1 MAPDKAVFISKTNN
15 SNSICYVVGGI
26 EMPVKKIRIV
36 AFAVFFL
43 IAGLVGGMLVS
54 KFYETGLAENS
65 RIELTEDYLKAL
77 DARLAGLPPIDQTFV
92 VVSERVTPAVVTIS
106 SEKVISRGNMRQQIP
121 EEFRRFFGD
130 GPFNMPEGEQRS
142 QALGSGVIV
151 DSDGL
156 IITNNHVVENAESIQ
171 ITLSDKRKFDAELV
185 GADSMSDL
193 AVLRVK
199 EKGLPAIEL
208 GNSDKLN
215 VGEWVLAVGNPFSA
229 SLNHS
234 VTAGIVSAK
243 GRSSFGRNAVFQNFI
258 QTDAAINPGNSGG
271 ALVNMKGELVGIN
284 TAIISRTGTYNGIG
298 FAIPSNIVREIMGS
312 LVKYGK
318 VSRGYLGVYHGDI
331 DDGLAKAFGLDKP
344 RGALINEVIKD
355 SPAEKAGLKNG
366 DIILSVDG
374 KEVDENRSL
383 TNLIGFKAP
392 GAKVKI
398 TYLRDGK
405 EKETVV
411 TLAERQDEEGV
422 SIPLRN
428 GSEEAQMMEELGLEI
443 GPMNDAAK
451 KFYKG
456 RTGVIIT
463 KVKSGSNADKAGL
476 AKNILIQR
484 VGSELVSDADDF
496 RKAIA
501 RYKSGDYVRIYG
513 VIGDGSGTVAGK
525 YFALQIP

>member
-1 MAPDKAVFISKTNN
+1 
-15 SNSICYVVGGI
+15 
-26 EMPVKKIRIV
+26 MPVKKLRI
-36 AFAVFFL
+36 ALFAAFFL
-43 IAGLVGGMLVS
+43 IAGLVGGMLVT
-54 KFYETGLAENS
+54 KFYETGFAENS
-65 RIELTEDYLKAL
+65 SAALTKDYLKAL
-77 DARLAGLPPIDQTFV
+77 DERLAGLPPIDQTFV
-92 VVSERVTPAVVTIS
+92 TVSERVTPAVVTIS
-106 SEKVISRGNMRQQIP
+106 SEKVISRGQMRGRIP
-121 EEFRRFFGD
+121 EEFRRFFED
-130 GPFNMPEGEQRS
+130 SPFRMPEGEQRS

-151 DSDGL
+151 DSEGL

-171 ITLSDKRKFDAELV
+171 ITLSDKRKFEAELV
-185 GADSMSDL
+185 GADAMSDL

-199 EKGLPAIEL
+199 EKGLPALEL
-208 GNSDKLN
+208 GDSDRLN

-243 GRSSFGRNAVFQNFI
+243 GRNSFGSNAMFQNFI

-312 LVKYGK
+312 LVKHGK

-374 KEVDENRSL
+374 KDVDENRSL
-383 TNLIGFKAP
+383 TNLIGFKTP

-398 TYLRDGK
+398 TYLREGK
-405 EKETVV
+405 EMETVV
-411 TLAERQDEEGV
+411 TLTERPVEEGEGV
-422 SIPLRN
+422 NLRN

-443 GPMNDAAK
+443 GPMNETAK
-451 KFYKG
+451 KFYQG
-456 RTGVIIT
+456 RTGVIVT
-463 KVKSGSNADKAGL
+463 KVKPGSNAEKAGL
-476 AKNILIQR
+476 GKNILIQR
-484 VGSELVSDADDF
+484 VGSDLVSDAEDF

-501 RYKSGDYVRIYG
+501 KYKSGDYVRIYG
-513 VIGDGSGTVAGK
+513 VIGDGTGRIAGH